1 MKAKDTQ
8 TPRRKWWRI
17 AAWFMSCT
25 FTLLLLTIGGA
36 AWWLW
41 GWQWNNEPEFHESWT
56 PQERAALTELNTFLT
71 RELPDHIRRK
81 TLLENP
87 ELSPDT
93 ALEITIA
100 LEARRFARPILM
112 RLHDITQSGSAAP
125 TGHPVTCG
133 DGFSNFEPT
142 ILAAQNG
149 HLVALKALI
158 NHGADPNTILTC
170 HGTPCGTPFTPL
182 LCSLYPNDLTPSAND
197 RQETLRLLVEKGAN
211 LNSAP
216 QPTRMALKFS
226 LAINDDPEPWL
237 WALDL
242 GKSVSVDEFC
252 DILDAPA
259 GMPLVER
266 ILREKLVDVNDTTG
280 ERTPLQALAEALVIS
295 DSEELDSAQYDKRL
309 DMLLA
314 AGANPNLLPDAAPNS
329 ELPLS
334 IMLSRTNF
342 DRADGM
348 PENSCCMNGNDIC
361 TRWQVMCDRL
371 RSASLPARTIQTD
384 DEPPLADD
392 EEPEP
397 AEAPLIE
404 IN

>member
-56 PQERAALTELNTFLT
+56 PQERAALTELNTVISQ
-71 RELPDHIRRK
+71 ELPRLIYLK
-81 TLLENP
+81 AAWENLG
-87 ELSPDT
+87 LSHGI
-93 ALEITIA
+93 AREISIA
-100 LEARRFARPILM
+100 LKARQHAYPILM
-112 RLHDITQSGSAAP
+112 RLHDITQSGNAAP
-125 TGHPVTCG
+125 NGHPVTCG
-133 DGFSNFEPT
+133 DGFSNYEPS
-142 ILAAQNG
+142 IFAAQIG
-149 HLVALKALI
+149 HLDALKALI
-158 NHGADPNTILTC
+158 NHGADPNAVLTR
-170 HGTPCGTPFTPL
+170 HGSPYETPFTLL
-182 LCSLYPNDLTPSAND
+182 LCGMYPAASAPSLEERL
-197 RQETLRLLVEKGAN
+197 QVLRFLVEKGAD
-211 LNSAP
+211 LNAAP
-216 QPTRMALKFS
+216 EPTRAALKYP
-226 LAINDDPEPWL
+226 LEMRDDPEPWL
-237 WALDL
+237 RALDL
-242 GKSVSVDEFC
+242 GKTVSVDEFC

-266 ILREKLVDVNDTTG
+266 ILRENLVDVNDTTG

-295 DSEELDSAQYDKRL
+295 DSEELDSAEYDKRL

-342 DRADGM
+342 DRADGI

-371 RSASLPARTIQTD
+371 RSASLPARTIQLD
-384 DEPPLADD
+384 DEPPTTDD
-392 EEPEP
+392 DEPEP